1 MKTELAQLTSQ
12 EGRQLLTDDAVILIP
27 MGSLED
33 QGVHAPM
40 GDYLAAK
47 LIADRIA
54 AAATAEGTPTFT
66 APVIPF
72 GAEDYFGLT
81 HGGIALRSS
90 TLRALMDDMIGSLH
104 RRGLKRI
111 VLINGHGGNVPV
123 ITELALKW
131 RRDEGMFITSLY
143 LWQMAYGILRK
154 ELGDAEAGRAS
165 GHGADP
171 LTSVGLYLYPEI
183 LRMDLAKGPPTN
195 PMLKGLKIQQYGYLE
210 YEGSPVQA
218 PIEAAECGPDGIWG
232 GDPKYSSP
240 ERGKML
246 VDRLTALGAGY
257 IREHVSTNFAA

>member
-1 MKTELAQLTSQ
+1 MKTELAQLTSE

-54 AAATAEGTPTFT
+54 QAATAAGTPTFT
-66 APVIPF
+66 VPAIPF
-72 GAEDYFGLT
+72 GAEDYFGMT
-81 HGGIALRSS
+81 HGGIALKSS
-90 TLRALMDDMIGSLH
+90 TLSALMEDMIESLE

-111 VLINGHGGNVPV
+111 VIVNGHGGNVPV
-123 ITELALKW
+123 ITEVALRW
-131 RRDEGMFITSLY
+131 RRNKGLFITSLY

-154 ELGDAEAGRAS
+154 ELGDVEAARSS

-171 LTSVGLYLYPEI
+171 LTSVGLHLYPEI
-183 LRMDLAKGPPTN
+183 LRMDLAKTPPTN

-210 YEGSPVQA
+210 YQGSPVQA
-218 PIEAAECGPDGIWG
+218 PIEAAECAPDGIWG
-232 GDPKYSSP
+232 GSPQYSSA

-257 IREHVSTNFAA
+257 IRDHVSTNFAA

>member
-1 MKTELAQLTSQ
+1 MKTELAQLTSE
-12 EGRQLLTDDAVILIP
+12 EGRQLLTDEAVILIP

-54 AAATAEGTPTFT
+54 QSATAAGTPTFT

-72 GAEDYFGLT
+72 GAEDYFGMT
-81 HGGIALRSS
+81 HGGIALRST
-90 TLRALMDDMIGSLH
+90 TLAALLDDMIDCLQ

-123 ITELALKW
+123 ISDVSFRW
-131 RRDEGMFITSLY
+131 RRNGGMFITSLY
-143 LWQMAYGILRK
+143 LWQMSYGILRTM
-154 ELGDAEAGRAS
+154 LGDAEAAKGS

-171 LTSVGLYLYPEI
+171 LTSVGLHLYPEI
-183 LRMDLAKGPPTN
+183 LRMDLAKGPPSN
-195 PMLKGLKIQQYGYLE
+195 PTLKGMNIQQFGYLS
-210 YEGSPVQA
+210 YDGVPVQA
-218 PIEAAECGPDGIWG
+218 PIEAAECAPDGIWG
-232 GDPKYSSP
+232 GDPKYSSA

-246 VDRLTALGAGY
+246 VDRLVALGTGY
-257 IREHVSTNFAA
+257 IRDHVSKSFA

>member
-1 MKTELAQLTSQ
+1 MKTKLAQLTSE
-12 EGRQLLTDDAVILIP
+12 EGRQFLTDKAVILIP

-54 AAATAEGTPTFT
+54 QAATAAGTPTFC

-81 HGGIALRSS
+81 HGGIALRAS
-90 TLRALMDDMIGSLH
+90 TLRALMEDMIGSLQ

-111 VLINGHGGNVPV
+111 VLINGHGGNVPI
-123 ITELALKW
+123 ITEIALKY
-131 RRDEGMFITSLY
+131 RREEDMFITSLY
-143 LWQMAYGILRK
+143 LWQMSYGILRK
-154 ELGDAEAGRAS
+154 ELGDVEAAKAS

-183 LRMDLAKGPPTN
+183 LRMDLAKAPPTN
-195 PMLKGLKIQQYGYLE
+195 PVLKGMKIQQYGYLD

-218 PIEAAECGPDGIWG
+218 PIEAAECAPDGIWG
-232 GDPKYSSP
+232 GNPKYSSA

-246 VDRLTALGAGY
+246 VDRLTELGAGF
-257 IREHVSTNFAA
+257 IRDHVSKNFA